1 MGSGAEHRDIAF
13 AKKETADLGV
23 RAAVFLMLLTSLL
36 FVCKLS
42 GAGLLHFVNDSL
54 ESGGVVDS
62 EVSENLTV
70 QVDTSL
76 VQSTHELRIA
86 HTLKTGSGVDTLN
99 PQCAEVALL

>member
-1 MGSGAEHRDIAF
+1 MGSGAEHRDVAF

-36 FVCKLS
+36 SVCKLS

-76 VQSTHELRIA
+76 VQSTHELGVA
-86 HTLKTGSGVDTLN
+86 HTLETGSGVDTLN

>member
-1 MGSGAEHRDIAF
+1 MGSGAEHRDVAF

-62 EVSENLTV
+62 EVS
-70 QVDTSL
+70 DAMTSTA
-76 VQSTHELRIA
+76 VGIPRGAEASF
-86 HTLKTGSGVDTLN
+86 
-99 PQCAEVALL
+99 PFPCAGAGN